1 MDGHANATNATGLDG
16 RQLLALEA
24 RRMAGEAE
32 HDRLKRI
39 TKTLNQSWDFLRRCN
54 ALPDLDREVDRPHV
68 DDSAV

>member
-1 MDGHANATNATGLDG
+1 MDGHSKATDATTLDG

-39 TKTLNQSWDFLRRCN
+39 TKSLNQSWDFLRRCN
-54 ALPDLDREVDRPHV
+54 ALPDLDRDGDAPHA
-68 DDSAV
+68 DDGAV